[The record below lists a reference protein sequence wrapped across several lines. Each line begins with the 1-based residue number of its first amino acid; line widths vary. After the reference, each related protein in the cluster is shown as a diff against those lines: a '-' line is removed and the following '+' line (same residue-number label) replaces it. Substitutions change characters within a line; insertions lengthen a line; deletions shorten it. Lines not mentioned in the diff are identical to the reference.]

1 MEILNP
7 SPVAPLPQA
16 MWLTYRAVMETP
28 GLTREGVLDRVV
40 PVAMRAKTPGGD
52 GIHVVRALDA
62 LVKLEMVGSLGD
74 RLEAE
79 RVHGAA
85 GFVRSLRHRVVSPAE
100 AFGSTYDPPHDL
112 RRGLVWL
119 MRQSPAK
126 ALDHDVDVEPVTKVF
141 TNKTRWNTF
150 RSWCEVLGFGQV
162 MLEELAAP
170 GASIG
175 GSKIVPNPTDAVVD
189 VIRHP
194 VGEPL
199 PRGQKVPISQLV
211 EFLRAELPVLPG
223 HPSATFEGLTG
234 SVEEGMRALGVALA
248 GAEERAVL
256 DMEYQSDPSGVM
268 ALADYDGTVR
278 YVSSVTI
285 RREVG

>member
-16 MWLTYRAVMETP
+16 MWLTYRAVMENP
-28 GLTREGVLDRVV
+28 GLTREGVLDSVA
-40 PVAMRAKTPGGD
+40 PAAMRAKTPGGD
-52 GIHVVRALDA
+52 GMHVVRALDA
-62 LVKLEMVGSLGD
+62 LVKLEMLTTVGEG
-74 RLEAE
+74 LEADSID
-79 RVHGAA
+79 GAA

-126 ALDHDVDVEPVTKVF
+126 ALDYDVDVEPVTNVF

-199 PRGQKVPISQLV
+199 PRGQKVPITKLV

-234 SVEEGMRALGVALA
+234 SVEEGMRALGIALA

-268 ALADYDGTVR
+268 ALADYDGAVR

>member
-1 MEILNP
+1 LEILNP

-16 MWLTYRAVMETP
+16 MWLTYRAVMENP
-28 GLTREGVLDRVV
+28 GLTRDGVLDRVV
-40 PVAMRAKTPGGD
+40 PAAMRAKTPGGD
-52 GIHVVRALDA
+52 GSHAARALEA
-62 LVKLEMVGSLGD
+62 LIKLEMVTPAGD
-74 RLEAE
+74 GLEAE
-79 RVHGAA
+79 RVDGAA
-85 GFVRSLRHRVVSPAE
+85 TFVRTLRHRVVSPPD
-100 AFGSTYDPPHDL
+100 AFGSAYDAPHDL
-112 RRGLVWL
+112 RRGLIWL

-126 ALDHDVDVEPVTKVF
+126 ALDYDVDVAPVTKVF
-141 TNKTRWNTF
+141 TNPTRWNTF

-170 GASIG
+170 GVSTG
-175 GSKIVPNPTDAVVD
+175 GGKIVPNPTDAVVD

-194 VGEPL
+194 LGQPL
-199 PRGQKVPISQLV
+199 PVGQKVSISQVV
-211 EFLRAELPVLPG
+211 EFLRTELPVLPG

-234 SVEEGMRALGVALA
+234 SVETGLRALGIALA

-285 RREVG
+285 RRRNG